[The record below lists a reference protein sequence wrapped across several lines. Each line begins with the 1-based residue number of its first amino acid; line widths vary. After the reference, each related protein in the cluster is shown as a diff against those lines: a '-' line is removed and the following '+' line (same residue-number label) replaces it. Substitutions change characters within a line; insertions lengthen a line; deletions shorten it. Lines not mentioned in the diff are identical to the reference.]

1 MSRGVVLEGSGFG
14 DPSILTGQLRL
25 ADWSVFRVMFT
36 AIAVCAALLYGAR
49 ARGSGWR

>member
-14 DPSILTGQLRL
+14 DPRILTGQLRL